1 MKQLRINH
9 VPHQCLA
16 IDKITIIKGCRFCQ
30 RYIYI
35 PRYIYTKVY
44 IDAAN
49 LFANF
54 LGIALNAKLKMIALS
69 RIPDH

>member
-16 IDKITIIKGCRFCQ
+16 IDKMTIIKGCRFCQ
-30 RYIYI
+30 RYILMLQ
-35 PRYIYTKVY
+35 
-44 IDAAN
+44 N

-54 LGIALNAKLKMIALS
+54 LGKALNAKLKMIALS